1 MTPQLSKQVAHF
13 LIVTQQ
19 VIARTDRPRFD
30 NVYCSQCGGDLGPGD
45 SGFSRCSSHSGKQ
58 VTA

>member
-30 NVYCSQCGGDLGPGD
+30 NVYCSQCGEAFGPGY
-45 SGFSRCSSHSGKQ
+45 SGFSRCSSHAGNR